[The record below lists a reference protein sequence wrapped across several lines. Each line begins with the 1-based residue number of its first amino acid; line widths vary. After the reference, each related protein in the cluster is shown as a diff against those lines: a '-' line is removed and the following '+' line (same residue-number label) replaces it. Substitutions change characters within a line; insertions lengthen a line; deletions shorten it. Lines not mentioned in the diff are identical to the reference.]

1 MMPGPEFYKGMTV
14 AESLRALAEHH
25 VHEETR
31 HISGVEYELLHRAA
45 TRLQEYETD
54 GADRVDD
61 VDRLT

>member
-14 AESLRALAEHH
+14 AEALRALTEHH

-31 HISGVEYELLHRAA
+31 HISGFEDELLHRAA
-45 TRLQEYETD
+45 TRLQKYETD
-54 GADRVDD
+54 EAVSADN